1 MSFSIFRSEYGEI
14 LSLRTLFLH
23 ENNFQIR
30 YNACYERGWSDNYL
44 IKYKGARVG
53 YGAIKGAESL
63 KGRDTVFEFYLI
75 PSYKHLYSIA
85 FEELIRVADVRF
97 IECQSNDQFLTS
109 ILYQYSNNIHAD
121 VILFE
126 DSTTTSFI
134 KEGLVFK
141 SRHED
146 DKVFEHKREPVGEYV
161 LAWNNEI
168 IATGGFALHY
178 NIPFADLY
186 MEVNEL
192 YHRKGFGSFLVQELK
207 RECYLNGRVPAARCN
222 IDNAASKATLL
233 KAGLKIAGYML
244 LGSVTREVKSNHSNS
259 ENNR

>member
-1 MSFSIFRSEYGEI
+1 MSFSIIQSEYGEI
-14 LSLRTLFLH
+14 LSLRTLFLQ

-30 YNACYERGWSDNYL
+30 YNACHERGWSDSY
-44 IKYKGARVG
+44 IIEYKGVKVG
-53 YGAIKGAESL
+53 YGAIKGAENL
-63 KGRDTVFEFYLI
+63 KSRDAVFEFYLI

-85 FEELIRVADVRF
+85 FEELLCVASLRF

-109 ILYQYSNNIHAD
+109 ILYQYSNNIHTD

-126 DSTTTSFI
+126 DNITTFFT
-134 KEGLVFK
+134 KEGIVFR

-161 LAWNNEI
+161 LEWNNEI

-178 NIPFADLY
+178 NMPFADLY
-186 MEVNEL
+186 MEVNEF

-207 RECYLNGRVPAARCN
+207 RECYLNGRVPAARCSIN
-222 IDNAASKATLL
+222 NAASKLTLL
-233 KAGLKIAGYML
+233 KSGLKIAGYIL
-244 LGSVTREVKSNHSNS
+244 LGSITEEVKGNL
-259 ENNR
+259 